1 MPQNFIALDR
11 DQQYLMPPS
20 LREWLPA
27 DHLAWFVID
36 AVAQMDLSAFYARYR
51 EDGWGRAAYEPQMMV
66 ALVLYSYCLGERSTR
81 AIERHLAD
89 DVAYRVIGANQRP
102 DHATIARFRAEHE
115 QPLAGLFAQI
125 LRLCAG
131 AGLVKVGVVAI
142 DGTKMGANASLS
154 ANRSQDAIEA
164 DVRRYLKE
172 AAEIDAAEDALYG
185 VGVRGDELPP
195 ELCDRTSRLARLKE
209 AKQRLD
215 EEDAAREQA
224 HQRHL
229 AERERTE
236 RERGKRLRGRK
247 PKAPERDRPATANTT
262 DPGSRIMKA
271 RQGYLQGYNAQA
283 GVSGEQI
290 IVAAELTQAAN
301 DVAELHPMI
310 AATEQSLYEA
320 GVFEPIGTVL
330 ADAGYYSEANLADA
344 SPEGPELLVAT
355 TKGWKQRKAARERG
369 APRGRIPTDLSA
381 RERMER
387 ALLTKRGQALY
398 ARRGQTVE
406 PVFGQI
412 KEPRRIRRFMR
423 RGLSACESEWKLI
436 AATHNLLKLF
446 RHGPGAPPRSSGR
459 LGQAPAAA

>member
-1 MPQNFIALDR
+1 MAQNFLACDR

-20 LREWLPA
+20 LREWLPE
-27 DHLAWFVID
+27 DHLAWFVLD
-36 AVAQMDLSAFYARYR
+36 AVAQMDLSAFHARYR
-51 EDGWGRAAYEPQMMV
+51 DDGWGRAAYDPQMMV
-66 ALVLYSYCLGERSTR
+66 ALVLYSYCLGERSAR
-81 AIERHLAD
+81 GIERRLRE
-89 DVAYRVIGANQRP
+89 DVAFRVIGANQCP
-102 DHATIARFRAEHE
+102 DHATIARFRAHHE
-115 QPLAGLFAQI
+115 GALAGLFGEI
-125 LRLCAG
+125 LRLCAS

-142 DGTKMGANASLS
+142 DGTKMAANASLA
-154 ANRSQDAIEA
+154 ANRTAEAIEA

-185 VGVRGDELPP
+185 EGVRGDELPP

-215 EEDAAREQA
+215 EEDAAREKA
-224 HQRHL
+224 HRERL

-236 RERGKRLRGRK
+236 RERGTRLRGRK
-247 PKAPERDRPATANTT
+247 PKAPEPQTRATANTT
-262 DPGSRIMKA
+262 DPGSRIMKT
-271 RQGYLQGYNAQA
+271 RQGYLQGHNAQA
-283 GVSGEQI
+283 GVTGEQI

-301 DVAELHPMI
+301 DVGQLHPMI
-310 AATEQSLYEA
+310 AATEQGLHSV
-320 GVFEPIGTVL
+320 GIPSPIGAIV

-355 TKGWKQRKAARERG
+355 TKSWKQRKAARD
-369 APRGRIPTDLSA
+369 APPPRGRIPTNMPP

-398 ARRGQTVE
+398 RMRGQTVE

-423 RGLSACESEWKLI
+423 RGLPACESEWKLI

-446 RHGPGAPPRSSGR
+446 RHGHGGPPRRSGR
-459 LGQAPAAA
+459 LRQAPAAA